1 MTVTYANTS
10 NVTGFDSAFDYS
22 AVAIQQSVGYDAF
35 GPMIMVLVFLGFYTV
50 GSKYTQERAFFFASF
65 MATIVSF
72 LMVSGHYMDPMWMLL
87 PLFALIGSVF
97 FLNRV
102 S

>member
-1 MTVTYANTS
+1 MVTYANTS
-10 NVTGFDSAFDYS
+10 NITGFDSAFDYS
-22 AVAIQQSVGYDAF
+22 AGVINQSVGYDAF
-35 GPMIMVLVFLGFYTV
+35 GPMMMIIVFLGFYVV
-50 GSKYTQERAFFFASF
+50 GSKYTQERAFFFSSF
-65 MATIVSF
+65 MTTIACF
-72 LMVSGHYMDPMWMLL
+72 IMVSGHYLDPMWMLL